1 MNKILKFTL
10 IGFCWIVIWYIG
22 SLIIDLPLLFPAPN
36 AVFSRLGTL
45 LQTESFYKIALVSFV
60 RILFGIVLAVGIGSL
75 LAFISAIFK
84 PFYDFLTPLIV
95 VIKSTP
101 VVAFV
106 FLVNMIIGNG
116 NTVIFICFLMVFP
129 IIYSNVYQ
137 GIKSTDKDLLEMC
150 KVYKL
155 PLGKRITGLY
165 LPSIAPYFVSSLLS
179 SIGLAW
185 KAGVAAEILCTPTIS
200 IGYEIF
206 NAKTYIEFVDLF
218 AWVITVV
225 ILSLIFELIATS
237 SLNRL
242 MKSKKLSKGA
252 NL

>member
-1 MNKILKFTL
+1 MNKALKFTL
-10 IGFCWIVIWYIG
+10 IGFCWIAIWYIG
-22 SLIIDLPLLFPAPN
+22 SLIIDLPLLFPAPDT
-36 AVFSRLGTL
+36 VFSRLGEL
-45 LQTESFYKIALVSFV
+45 LLTESFYKIALSSFV
-60 RILFGIVLAVGIGSL
+60 RILFGIIFAVTVGSL
-75 LAFISAIFK
+75 LAFVSAVFK

-129 IIYSNVYQ
+129 IVYSNVYQ

-150 KVYKL
+150 KVYRI

-165 LPSIAPYFVSSLLS
+165 LPSIAPYFASSLLS

-225 ILSLIFELIATS
+225 VLSLIFELATTS
-237 SLNRL
+237 ALNKL
-242 MKSKKLSKGA
+242 MKSKRISKGA
-252 NL
+252 EI